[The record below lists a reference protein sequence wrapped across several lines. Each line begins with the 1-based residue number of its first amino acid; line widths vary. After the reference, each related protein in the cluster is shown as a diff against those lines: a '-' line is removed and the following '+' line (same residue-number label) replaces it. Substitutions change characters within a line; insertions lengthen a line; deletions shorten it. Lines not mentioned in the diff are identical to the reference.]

1 MQLIWCPV
9 CCSTPGP
16 EAGSTDRTPFL
27 PDDADAPA
35 LAPQLVDRLARTPR
49 KPLPPLNETWVRR
62 RARWAAYK
70 RTQAAKPEGS

>member
-1 MQLIWCPV
+1 MDALTQPLPDAQLAAD
-9 CCSTPGP
+9 PG
-16 EAGSTDRTPFL
+16 R
-27 PDDADAPA
+27 DDADAPA
-35 LAPQLVDRLARTPR
+35 MAPRLVDRIAEKPR